1 MTKLSIC
8 IPTYNR
14 IECLNNCLN
23 SILIAKNNNN
33 NFDFEVCVSDNC
45 SKANVKNLIEK
56 YSSSLDIIFNENSNN
71 LGLGVNI
78 LKAVS
83 LAKGEYVWILGN
95 DDLLLPNTFVY
106 LDKLFTKNEV
116 VDFFYINSFH
126 LDSSHVL
133 TGPQPFNTNNLPNK
147 MKKFSKYPKSF
158 QSNFFDLVSH
168 NISFDF
174 MLGMFLAIFR
184 KKIWDENLFRIN
196 QNHIKNKKIY
206 STFDNTAPH
215 IIIWSS
221 GFKNSKAYF
230 QSAPLSVNTHGVREW
245 IDLYPF
251 VEGIRIPEVLDYYRS
266 AGLKLHKYL
275 YYKNFAL
282 RKLLICLFQIYFF
295 KNINGREFIDI
306 KKHIIYNLLYP
317 SVYIGAIYF
326 ILRKLFKIIFRIKTK
341 SS

>member
-1 MTKLSIC
+1 MKLSIC

-14 IECLNNCLN
+14 VECLNNCLN
-23 SILIAKNNNN
+23 SILIAKQNYDFN
-33 NFDFEVCVSDNC
+33 FEVCVSDNC
-45 SKANVKNLIEK
+45 SETNIDSLIQKYQNFFEIKFHKNH
-56 YSSSLDIIFNENSNN
+56 SN

-78 LKAVS
+78 LKSVS
-83 LAKGEYVWILGN
+83 LAKGEFVWILGN
-95 DDLLLPNTFVY
+95 DDLLLPKTFFY
-106 LDKLFTKNEV
+106 LDKLFKENSI

-126 LDSSHVL
+126 LDSSIVL
-133 TGPQPFNTNNLPNK
+133 NAPQPFNTKKLPIN
-147 MKKFSKYPKSF
+147 MKKFSHFSKSL
-158 QSNFFDLVSH
+158 QLNFFDLINH

-174 MLGMFLAIFR
+174 MLGIFLAIF
-184 KKIWDENLFRIN
+184 KKRIWDKNLFRIN
-196 QNHIKNKKIY
+196 QNFIKDKKIY

-215 IIIWSS
+215 VIIWSS

-230 QSAPLSVNTHGVREW
+230 QSKPLSINTHGVREW
-245 IDLYPF
+245 VDLYPF

-266 AGLKLHKYL
+266 AGLQLHKYL

-295 KNINGREFIDI
+295 KNINGREYINI

-317 SVYIGAIYF
+317 SIYIGAIYF
-326 ILRKLFKIIFRIKTK
+326 ILRKIFKIIFRIKTK

>member
-1 MTKLSIC
+1 MIKLSIC

-23 SILIAKNNNN
+23 SILIAKKNNY
-33 NFDFEVCVSDNC
+33 NFNFEVCISDNC
-45 SKANVKNLIEK
+45 SKENVKKIIDK
-56 YSSSLDIIFNENSNN
+56 YSSSLNISFSQNSNN

-95 DDLLLPNTFVY
+95 DDLLLPNTFFY
-106 LDKLFTKNEV
+106 LERLFTDNTI

-126 LDSSHVL
+126 LDSSLVL
-133 TGPQPFNTNNLPNK
+133 SGQQPFDTNNLPKK
-147 MKKFSKYPKSF
+147 MKKFSNFPKNF
-158 QSNFFDLVSH
+158 QSNFFDLVNH

-174 MLGMFLAIFR
+174 MLGMFLIIFK
-184 KKIWDENLFRIN
+184 KKIWDKNLFRID
-196 QNHIKNKKIY
+196 QSYIEDKKTY
-206 STFDNTAPH
+206 STFENTAPH

-230 QSAPLSVNTHGVREW
+230 QSKPLSVNTHGVREW
-245 IDLYPF
+245 VDLYPF
-251 VEGIRIPEVLDYYRS
+251 VESIRIPEVLDYYRL
-266 AGLKLHKYL
+266 AGLPLHKYL

-282 RKLLICLFQIYFF
+282 RKLFISLFQMYFF
-295 KNINGREFIDI
+295 KNVNGLKFIDI
-306 KKHIIYNLLYP
+306 NKHIVSNLLYP
-317 SVYIGAIYF
+317 SIYFGAIYF
-326 ILRKLFKIIFRIKTK
+326 IFRKVFKIIFRIKTK

>member
-8 IPTYNR
+8 IPTFNR
-14 IECLNNCLN
+14 TECLNNCLN
-23 SILIAKNNNN
+23 SISIAKKKY
-33 NFDFEVCVSDNC
+33 NFDFEVCISDNC
-45 SKANVKNLIEK
+45 SKQNIKVLIDR
-56 YSSSLDIIFNENSNN
+56 YSSSLDIKFNKNSSN

-95 DDLLLPNTFVY
+95 DDLLLPNTFFY
-106 LDKLFTKNEV
+106 LDKIFNENKNV
-116 VDFFYINSFH
+116 NFFYINSFH
-126 LDSSHVL
+126 LDSSFVL
-133 TGPQPFNTNNLPNK
+133 TGKQPFNTKNLPNK
-147 MKKFSKYPKSF
+147 MKKFSNYPKSF
-158 QSNFFDLVSH
+158 QSNFFDLV
-168 NISFDF
+168 NYNVSFDF
-174 MLGMFLAIFR
+174 MLGMFLVIF
-184 KKIWDENLFRIN
+184 KKKNWDKNLFRIN
-196 QNHIKNKKIY
+196 QNHIEDKKKY

-221 GFKNSKAYF
+221 GFRNSRAYF
-230 QSAPLSVNTHGVREW
+230 QSEPLSVNTHGVREW
-245 IDLYPF
+245 VDLYPF

-266 AGLKLHKYL
+266 AGLQLHKYL

-317 SVYIGAIYF
+317 SIYIGAIYF
-326 ILRKLFKIIFRIKTK
+326 IFRKIFKIIFRIKK
-341 SS
+341 N

>member
-23 SILIAKNNNN
+23 SILIAKKKI
-33 NFDFEVCVSDNC
+33 NFDFEVCISDNC
-45 SKANVKNLIEK
+45 SKTNIKELVNK
-56 YSSSLDIIFNENSNN
+56 YSSSLDITFNVNPNN

-95 DDLLLPNTFVY
+95 DDLLLPDTFFY
-106 LDKLFTKNEV
+106 LEKLFKENQT

-126 LDSSHVL
+126 LDSSLVL
-133 TGPQPFNTNNLPNK
+133 TGQQPFNTNNLPNK
-147 MKKFSKYPKSF
+147 MKKFSNYPKSF

-168 NISFDF
+168 NVSFDF
-174 MLGMFLAIFR
+174 MLGMFLAIFK
-184 KKIWDENLFRIN
+184 KKIWDRNLFRIN
-196 QNHIKNKKIY
+196 QNFLEDKNVY

-221 GFKNSKAYF
+221 GFRNSRAYF
-230 QSAPLSVNTHGVREW
+230 QSEPLSVNTHGVREW
-245 IDLYPF
+245 VDLYPF
-251 VEGIRIPEVLDYYRS
+251 VESIRIPEVLDYYRS
-266 AGLKLHKYL
+266 AGLQLHKYL

-282 RKLLICLFQIYFF
+282 RKLLISLFQIYFF
-295 KNINGREFIDI
+295 KNVKGLEFINI
-306 KKHIIYNLLYP
+306 KKHVIYNLLYP
-317 SVYIGAIYF
+317 SIYIGAIYF
-326 ILRKLFKIIFRIKTK
+326 IFRKVFKIVFRIKTK

>member
-23 SILIAKNNNN
+23 SILIAKKKYS
-33 NFDFEVCVSDNC
+33 FDFEVCISDNC
-45 SKANVKNLIEK
+45 SKANIKELIDK
-56 YSSSLDIIFNENSNN
+56 YSSSLNISFNKNYNN

-95 DDLLLPNTFVY
+95 DDLLLPNTFFY
-106 LDKLFTKNEV
+106 LKKLFKNNLT

-126 LDSSHVL
+126 LDSSLVL
-133 TGPQPFNTNNLPNK
+133 SGLQPFDTNDLPTK
-147 MKKFSKYPKSF
+147 MKKFSSYPKSF
-158 QSNFFDLVSH
+158 QSDFFDLVNH

-174 MLGMFLAIFR
+174 MLGMFLIIF
-184 KKIWDENLFRIN
+184 KKRIWDENLFRIN
-196 QNHIKNKKIY
+196 QNFIEDKRIY

-230 QSAPLSVNTHGVREW
+230 QSKPLSVNTHGVREW

-251 VEGIRIPEVLDYYRS
+251 VESIRVPEVLDYYRL
-266 AGLKLHKYL
+266 AGLQLHKYL

-282 RKLLICLFQIYFF
+282 RKLFISLFQIYFF
-295 KNINGREFIDI
+295 KNFKGSEFINI
-306 KKHIIYNLLYP
+306 KKHIISNLLYP
-317 SVYIGAIYF
+317 SIYIGAIYF
-326 ILRKLFKIIFRIKTK
+326 IFRKLFKIIFRIKTK

>member
-33 NFDFEVCVSDNC
+33 FDFEVCISDNC
-45 SKANVKNLIEK
+45 SKPNIKELIDK
-56 YSSSLDIIFNENSNN
+56 YSSSLDIIFNENSSN

-83 LAKGEYVWILGN
+83 LAKGDFVWILGN
-95 DDLLLPNTFVY
+95 DDLLLPNTFFY
-106 LDKLFTKNEV
+106 LEKLFKENEI

-126 LDSSHVL
+126 LDSSLVL
-133 TGPQPFNTNNLPNK
+133 TGQQPFNTNNLPNK
-147 MKKFSKYPKSF
+147 MKKFSNYPKSF
-158 QSNFFDLVSH
+158 QSNFFVLVSH
-168 NISFDF
+168 NVSFDF
-174 MLGMFLAIFR
+174 MLGMFLAIFK
-184 KKIWDENLFRIN
+184 KKIWDTNLFRIN
-196 QNHIKNKKIY
+196 QNFLEDKNVY

-221 GFKNSKAYF
+221 GFKNSTAYF
-230 QSAPLSVNTHGVREW
+230 QSVPLSVNTHGVREW
-245 IDLYPF
+245 VDLYPF
-251 VEGIRIPEVLDYYRS
+251 VEGVRIPEVLDYYRS
-266 AGLKLHKYL
+266 SGLKLHKYL

-282 RKLLICLFQIYFF
+282 RKLLICLFQIYFL

-317 SVYIGAIYF
+317 SIYIGAIYF
-326 ILRKLFKIIFRIKTK
+326 IFRKIFKIIFRIKTK